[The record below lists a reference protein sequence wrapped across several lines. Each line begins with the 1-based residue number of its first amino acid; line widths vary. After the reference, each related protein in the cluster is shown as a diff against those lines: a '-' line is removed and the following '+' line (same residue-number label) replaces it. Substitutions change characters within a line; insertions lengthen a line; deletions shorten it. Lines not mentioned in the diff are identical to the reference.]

1 MLCNVFA
8 ATAMFFAVAWID
20 SAHAADGGVSGA
32 DARVSGAKIV
42 PLSPEQKVDFSS
54 SALAELRGYVKEV
67 SRLTETARRDGNVE
81 QLQCLTNRLTSL
93 RALVQVTESADA
105 SMRTA
110 ATQRSADLVDHEF
123 RKISVAHTKSQTLAS
138 EAQRCTNEQV
148 TNNGDTSIRVEGPL
162 EGGEALSDPAYSVD
176 IGFDVPQASPFN

>member
-1 MLCNVFA
+1 MLRNVFA
-8 ATAMFFAVAWID
+8 ATAMVLAVAWF
-20 SAHAADGGVSGA
+20 SPVQAADGGVSGA
-32 DARVSGAKIV
+32 DAAVVGGKMV
-42 PLSPEQKVDFSS
+42 PSTPEQKVDFSS
-54 SALAELRGYVKEV
+54 SALSELRGYVKEV

-93 RALVQVTESADA
+93 RALVQVTESADSA
-105 SMRTA
+105 M
-110 ATQRSADLVDHEF
+110 RSAVTERSSDLIDHEF
-123 RKISVAHTKSQTLAS
+123 RKISVAHSKSQTLAS

-162 EGGEALSDPAYSVD
+162 EGGEALSDPSYTVD

>member
-1 MLCNVFA
+1 MLRNVFA
-8 ATAMFFAVAWID
+8 ATAMGLAVAWIGPV
-20 SAHAADGGVSGA
+20 HAADGGVAGA
-32 DARVSGAKIV
+32 DAATTTAKAV
-42 PLSPEQKVDFSS
+42 VLTPEQKVDFSS

-105 SMRTA
+105 SMRSA
-110 ATQRSADLVDHEF
+110 VTQRSADRIDHEF

-162 EGGEALSDPAYSVD
+162 EGGEALSDPGYTVD